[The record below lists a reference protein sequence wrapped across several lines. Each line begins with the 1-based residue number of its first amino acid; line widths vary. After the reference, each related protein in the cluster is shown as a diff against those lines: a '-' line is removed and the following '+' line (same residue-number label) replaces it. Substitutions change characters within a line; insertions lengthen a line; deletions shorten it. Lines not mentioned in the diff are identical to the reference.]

1 MGAAVDRLRKLSGSI
16 AGFTLFAGAAALL
29 TAQARRRLAVPSWLL
44 WLAASIGAAIT
55 VNELVGKPVPF
66 LRWSVLTMIL
76 RGRHLLRE
84 WQVGDGRETALE
96 KYVVASARPGDVDDA
111 IRVIDHFCRHV
122 SYLINVGDE
131 KGKIL
136 DNAVERTQP
145 RRLLELGTYCGYS
158 ALRMARAMPREARLY
173 SLEFNTANAVIAR
186 RILAHAGVDDKVTVI
201 VGTLGDGGETI
212 RTLKREHNFVPGSLD
227 LVFLDHDKKAYL
239 SDLELIVDA
248 GWLHPGSVVVADNI
262 LVPGAPAYR
271 AHMRHNDGTLWHT
284 TEHRTHAEYQS
295 VIKDLVLE
303 SDYLG
308 TQTSSTGTSRPER

>member
-1 MGAAVDRLRKLSGSI
+1 VAVVAVDRELPVGSSDNWPEVEEAPMGAAVDRLRKPSGSI

-29 TAQARRRLAVPSWLL
+29 TARARRRLGVPYWLL

-66 LRWSVLTMIL
+66 LRWSFLTMML

-136 DNAVERTQP
+136 DNAVGRTQP

-173 SLEFNTANAVIAR
+173 SVEFNTANAVIAR
-186 RILAHAGVDDKVTVI
+186 RILAHAGVDDRVTVL

-212 RTLKREHNFVPGSLD
+212 RTLGRECSFTPGSLD
-227 LVFLDHDKKAYL
+227 LVFLDHDKNAYL
-239 SDLELIVDA
+239 SDLELILA
-248 GWLHPGSVVVADNI
+248 ERWLCIQARS
-262 LVPGAPAYR
+262 
-271 AHMRHNDGTLWHT
+271 
-284 TEHRTHAEYQS
+284 
-295 VIKDLVLE
+295 
-303 SDYLG
+303 
-308 TQTSSTGTSRPER
+308 

>member
-1 MGAAVDRLRKLSGSI
+1 MSGAIGGAALS
-16 AGFTLFAGAAALL
+16 AAAAAPL
-29 TAQARRRLAVPSWLL
+29 TPHVRQRLKVQSWLL
-44 WLAASIGAAIT
+44 WLTASIAAAIT

-66 LRWSVLTMIL
+66 LRWSVLTMML

-96 KYVVASARPGDVDDA
+96 KYVLARARPGDVDDA
-111 IRVIDHFCRHV
+111 IRVIDHFGRHV
-122 SYLINVGDE
+122 SFLINVGDE

-136 DNAVERTQP
+136 DRAVERTQP
-145 RRLLELGTYCGYS
+145 RLVLELGTYCGYS
-158 ALRMARAMPREARLY
+158 ALRMARVMPREARLY
-173 SLEFNTANAVIAR
+173 SVEFNTANAEIAR
-186 RILAHAGVDDKVTVI
+186 RILAHAGVGAKVTVI

-308 TQTSSTGTSRPER
+308 TQASSTGTSRPER

>member
-1 MGAAVDRLRKLSGSI
+1 MDLLRRMSGAIGGAAVS
-16 AGFTLFAGAAALL
+16 AAAAAPR
-29 TAQARRRLAVPSWLL
+29 TPQVRQRLKVPSWLL
-44 WLAASIGAAIT
+44 WLTASIAAAIA

-66 LRWSVLTMIL
+66 LRWSVLTMML

-96 KYVVASARPGDVDDA
+96 KYVLARARPGDVDDA
-111 IRVIDHFCRHV
+111 IRVIDHFGRHV
-122 SYLINVGDE
+122 SFLINVGDE

-136 DNAVERTQP
+136 DRAVERTQSHL
-145 RRLLELGTYCGYS
+145 LLELGTYCGYS
-158 ALRMARAMPREARLY
+158 ALRMARVMPREARLY
-173 SLEFNTANAVIAR
+173 SVEFNTANAEIAR
-186 RILAHAGVDDKVTVI
+186 RIFAHAGVDDKVTVI

-239 SDLELIVDA
+239 SDLELIVDE

>member
-29 TAQARRRLAVPSWLL
+29 TPRARRRLGVPSWLL
-44 WLAASIGAAIT
+44 WLAASTGAAIT

-66 LRWSVLTMIL
+66 LRWSVLTMML

-158 ALRMARAMPREARLY
+158 ALRMARAMPRETRLY
-173 SLEFNTANAVIAR
+173 SVEFNTANAVIAR
-186 RILAHAGVDDKVTVI
+186 RILAHAGVDDRVI
-201 VGTLGDGGETI
+201 VLVGTLGDGGETI
-212 RTLKREHNFVPGSLD
+212 RALKRECNFTPGSLD

-239 SDLELIVDA
+239 SDLELILA
-248 GWLHPGSVVVADNI
+248 ERWLHPGSVVVADNI

-271 AHMRHNDGTLWHT
+271 AHMRDNSGTLWNT

-295 VIKDLVLE
+295 MIKDVVLE

-308 TQTSSTGTSRPER
+308 T

>member
-1 MGAAVDRLRKLSGSI
+1 MSGAIGGVAVS
-16 AGFTLFAGAAALL
+16 AAAAALL
-29 TAQARRRLAVPSWLL
+29 TPQVRQRLKVPSWLL
-44 WLAASIGAAIT
+44 WLTASIAAAIT

-66 LRWSVLTMIL
+66 LRWSVLTMML

-96 KYVVASARPGDVDDA
+96 KYVLARARPGDVDDA
-111 IRVIDHFCRHV
+111 IRVIDHFGRHV
-122 SYLINVGDE
+122 SFLINVGDE

-136 DNAVERTQP
+136 DRAVERTQP
-145 RRLLELGTYCGYS
+145 RLLLELGTYCGYS
-158 ALRMARAMPREARLY
+158 ALRMAGVMPREARLY
-173 SLEFNTANAVIAR
+173 SVEFNTANAEIAR
-186 RILAHAGVDDKVTVI
+186 RILAHAGVDAKVTVI

-271 AHMRHNDGTLWHT
+271 AHMRHNDGTLWQP

-308 TQTSSTGTSRPER
+308 TQVSSTGTSRPER

>member
-1 MGAAVDRLRKLSGSI
+1 MDLLRRMSGAICGAAVS
-16 AGFTLFAGAAALL
+16 AAAAALL
-29 TAQARRRLAVPSWLL
+29 TPQVRQRLKVPSWLL
-44 WLAASIGAAIT
+44 WLTASIAAAIT

-66 LRWSVLTMIL
+66 LRWSVLTMMV

-96 KYVVASARPGDVDDA
+96 KYVLARARPGDVDDA
-111 IRVIDHFCRHV
+111 IRVIDHFGRHV
-122 SYLINVGDE
+122 SFLINVGDE

-136 DNAVERTQP
+136 DRAVERTQP
-145 RRLLELGTYCGYS
+145 RLLLELGTYCGYS
-158 ALRMARAMPREARLY
+158 ALRMALVMPREARLY
-173 SLEFNTANAVIAR
+173 SVEFNTANAEIAR

-239 SDLELIVDA
+239 SDLELIGDA
-248 GWLHPGSVVVADNI
+248 GWLHPGAVVVADNI

-308 TQTSSTGTSRPER
+308 TQASSTGTSRPER

>member
-29 TAQARRRLAVPSWLL
+29 TAPARRRLGVPYWLL

-55 VNELVGKPVPF
+55 VNERVGKPVPF
-66 LRWSVLTMIL
+66 LRWSFLTMML

-136 DNAVERTQP
+136 DNAVGRTQP

-173 SLEFNTANAVIAR
+173 SVEFNTANAMIAR
-186 RILAHAGVDDKVTVI
+186 RILAHAGVDDRVTVL

-212 RTLKREHNFVPGSLD
+212 RTLGRECSFTAGSLD
-227 LVFLDHDKKAYL
+227 LVFLDHDKNAYL
-239 SDLELIVDA
+239 SDLELILA
-248 GWLHPGSVVVADNI
+248 ERWLHPGSVVVADNI

-271 AHMRHNDGTLWHT
+271 AHLRDNDGTLWQT

-308 TQTSSTGTSRPER
+308 T